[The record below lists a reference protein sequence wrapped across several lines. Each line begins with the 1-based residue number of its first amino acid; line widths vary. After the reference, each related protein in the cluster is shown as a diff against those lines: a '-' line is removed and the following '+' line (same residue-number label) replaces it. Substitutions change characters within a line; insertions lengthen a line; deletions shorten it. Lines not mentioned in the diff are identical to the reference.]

1 MSRKKLRLDRR
12 IEVLSRDPA
21 HSVSLP
27 LKRFGLLLSHS
38 RKLSLLLVAK
48 IECARRGK
56 QDECQPWFYPRLV
69 AYRYFWLSE
78 GA

>member
-12 IEVLSRDPA
+12 IEVSFSRY
-21 HSVSLP
+21 SP
-27 LKRFGLLLSHS
+27 LRFVTLKMFGLWFHA
-38 RKLSLLLVAK
+38 RKFFLQLVAK
-48 IECARRGK
+48 FECARRGK